1 MTVTL
6 FLGNKKKKGSKKM
19 DFDLDKEYEEKD
31 IKKEPKQVDDG
42 FDIFSDVDNSDDE
55 SSRKKSD
62 RKKDRKRRSRS
73 RDRKERKRSR
83 ERRRSKDRS
92 RDGNFLSVNLLIYLL
107 GLDKKRRKDSK
118 EERKKSRDEPG
129 TSGSSEKPKYFD
141 EIEKDE
147 VVTTDVSMKDI
158 QKMAK
163 KYDKKKTTVDK
174 TGKDGISFG
183 EV

>member
-1 MTVTL
+1 M
-6 FLGNKKKKGSKKM
+6 KKRISKKNQNQSMM
-19 DFDLDKEYEEKD
+19 DL
-31 IKKEPKQVDDG
+31 
-42 FDIFSDVDNSDDE
+42 IFSQTLIILMMKFRRKNRIGKKTENDDQDRVIE
-55 SSRKKSD
+55 KSAND
-62 RKKDRKRRSRS
+62 RE
-73 RDRKERKRSR
+73 KE
-83 ERRRSKDRS
+83 
-92 RDGNFLSVNLLIYLL
+92 DGLKIDPATVIILDYLSGYFFNLF
-107 GLDKKRRKDSK
+107 LDKKRRKDSK

-129 TSGSSEKPKYFD
+129 TSGSSDKPKYFD

-183 EV
+183 EVNSI

>member
-1 MTVTL
+1 MKVQGKNRT
-6 FLGNKKKKGSKKM
+6 GKKT
-19 DFDLDKEYEEKD
+19 EKD
-31 IKKEPKQVDDG
+31 AQDHVIERSANDREKED
-42 FDIFSDVDNSDDE
+42 
-55 SSRKKSD
+55 D
-62 RKKDRKRRSRS
+62 RKIDPAMVI
-73 RDRKERKRSR
+73 
-83 ERRRSKDRS
+83 
-92 RDGNFLSVNLLIYLL
+92 FLLVNLLIYLL

>member
-1 MTVTL
+1 MYL
-6 FLGNKKKKGSKKM
+6 
-19 DFDLDKEYEEKD
+19 
-31 IKKEPKQVDDG
+31 
-42 FDIFSDVDNSDDE
+42 
-55 SSRKKSD
+55 RC
-62 RKKDRKRRSRS
+62 
-73 RDRKERKRSR
+73 
-83 ERRRSKDRS
+83 
-92 RDGNFLSVNLLIYLL
+92 NLLIFLL

-129 TSGSSEKPKYFD
+129 TSASSEKPKYFD

>member
-1 MTVTL
+1 M
-6 FLGNKKKKGSKKM
+6 
-19 DFDLDKEYEEKD
+19 Y
-31 IKKEPKQVDDG
+31 
-42 FDIFSDVDNSDDE
+42 
-55 SSRKKSD
+55 
-62 RKKDRKRRSRS
+62 
-73 RDRKERKRSR
+73 
-83 ERRRSKDRS
+83 
-92 RDGNFLSVNLLIYLL
+92 
-107 GLDKKRRKDSK
+107 LDKKRRKDSK

-129 TSGSSEKPKYFD
+129 TSGSSDKPKYFD

-183 EV
+183 EVNPIYTITTFHSCVFRYPIHMPNAILLCSTRLVA

>member
-1 MTVTL
+1 MKV
-6 FLGNKKKKGSKKM
+6 LGKSRTGKKT
-19 DFDLDKEYEEKD
+19 EKD
-31 IKKEPKQVDDG
+31 AQDHVIERSANDREKEDDPKIDPVMV
-42 FDIFSDVDNSDDE
+42 IF
-55 SSRKKSD
+55 
-62 RKKDRKRRSRS
+62 
-73 RDRKERKRSR
+73 
-83 ERRRSKDRS
+83 
-92 RDGNFLSVNLLIYLL
+92 SVNLLIYLL
-107 GLDKKRRKDSK
+107 DLDKKRRKDSK

-129 TSGSSEKPKYFD
+129 TSASSEKPKYFD

>member
-1 MTVTL
+1 MESLNVIKECSFIQVL
-6 FLGNKKKKGSKKM
+6 CVPYILQDFKIILILQISKEI
-19 DFDLDKEYEEKD
+19 L
-31 IKKEPKQVDDG
+31 
-42 FDIFSDVDNSDDE
+42 
-55 SSRKKSD
+55 
-62 RKKDRKRRSRS
+62 
-73 RDRKERKRSR
+73 
-83 ERRRSKDRS
+83 
-92 RDGNFLSVNLLIYLL
+92 VNLLIYLF

>member
-1 MTVTL
+1 MKVQGKNRT
-6 FLGNKKKKGSKKM
+6 GKKT
-19 DFDLDKEYEEKD
+19 EKD
-31 IKKEPKQVDDG
+31 AQDHVIERSANDREKEDDPKIDPAMV
-42 FDIFSDVDNSDDE
+42 IFKN
-55 SSRKKSD
+55 
-62 RKKDRKRRSRS
+62 
-73 RDRKERKRSR
+73 
-83 ERRRSKDRS
+83 
-92 RDGNFLSVNLLIYLL
+92 NWCLIYPF

-183 EV
+183 EVF

>member
-1 MTVTL
+1 M
-6 FLGNKKKKGSKKM
+6 F
-19 DFDLDKEYEEKD
+19 
-31 IKKEPKQVDDG
+31 
-42 FDIFSDVDNSDDE
+42 
-55 SSRKKSD
+55 
-62 RKKDRKRRSRS
+62 
-73 RDRKERKRSR
+73 
-83 ERRRSKDRS
+83 
-92 RDGNFLSVNLLIYLL
+92 
-107 GLDKKRRKDSK
+107 LDKKRRKDSK

-129 TSGSSEKPKYFD
+129 TSGSSDKPKYFD

-183 EV
+183 EVNSTSS

>member
-1 MTVTL
+1 MTDLIFSQTL
-6 FLGNKKKKGSKKM
+6 IIPTTKVLGKSRTGKKT
-19 DFDLDKEYEEKD
+19 EKD
-31 IKKEPKQVDDG
+31 AQDHVIERSANDREKEDDPKIDPVMV
-42 FDIFSDVDNSDDE
+42 IF
-55 SSRKKSD
+55 
-62 RKKDRKRRSRS
+62 
-73 RDRKERKRSR
+73 
-83 ERRRSKDRS
+83 
-92 RDGNFLSVNLLIYLL
+92 SVNLLIYLL
-107 GLDKKRRKDSK
+107 DLDKKRRKDSK

>member
-1 MTVTL
+1 MI
-6 FLGNKKKKGSKKM
+6 
-19 DFDLDKEYEEKD
+19 EKSAND
-31 IKKEPKQVDDG
+31 
-42 FDIFSDVDNSDDE
+42 
-55 SSRKKSD
+55 
-62 RKKDRKRRSRS
+62 
-73 RDRKERKRSR
+73 R
-83 ERRRSKDRS
+83 EREDDLKIDPAMVKCFFRCFI
-92 RDGNFLSVNLLIYLL
+92 NTFH
-107 GLDKKRRKDSK
+107 LDKKRRKDSN

-147 VVTTDVSMKDI
+147 IVTTDVSMKDI

>member
-1 MTVTL
+1 M
-6 FLGNKKKKGSKKM
+6 
-19 DFDLDKEYEEKD
+19 Y
-31 IKKEPKQVDDG
+31 
-42 FDIFSDVDNSDDE
+42 
-55 SSRKKSD
+55 
-62 RKKDRKRRSRS
+62 
-73 RDRKERKRSR
+73 
-83 ERRRSKDRS
+83 
-92 RDGNFLSVNLLIYLL
+92 
-107 GLDKKRRKDSK
+107 LDKKRRKDSK

-129 TSGSSEKPKYFD
+129 TSGSSDKPKYFD

-183 EV
+183 EVNSI

>member
-1 MTVTL
+1 
-6 FLGNKKKKGSKKM
+6 M
-19 DFDLDKEYEEKD
+19 DL
-31 IKKEPKQVDDG
+31 
-42 FDIFSDVDNSDDE
+42 IFSQTSIIPMMKVR
-55 SSRKKSD
+55 RKSQIE
-62 RKKDRKRRSRS
+62 KRT
-73 RDRKERKRSR
+73 E
-83 ERRRSKDRS
+83 
-92 RDGNFLSVNLLIYLL
+92 RDGQDHVIEKSANDREKEGGQKIDPATVIILHFLSGLLQKYLF
-107 GLDKKRRKDSK
+107 LDKKRRKDSK

-129 TSGSSEKPKYFD
+129 TSGSSDKPKYFD

-183 EV
+183 EVNSISFRFFCSYAFRYPIHMPNAILLCSMRLVA